1 MKPRQP
7 GSGIR
12 NIFRDVGAN
21 SGRSILVDERQEL
34 SFATSRLRDEGYFI
48 SRRASH
54 TRMIV
59 MKFGG
64 TSVGTTV
71 SIDSVAQIVACAV
84 EKQVERA
91 PAAPDGGPEED
102 SPGVLVVV
110 SAMSGVTNTLID
122 AAQTAAA
129 GDETPYRD
137 ARSQL
142 LVRHQVVAGQLIE
155 DGAERAALGRLFDNR
170 LREFERLCLSITVL
184 GELTQRGLDVVSGVG
199 ERLSAPLLAAV
210 LRARGVKAQFVDAG
224 ELIITDD
231 QYGSANPLMGPT
243 VARCRDRLLP
253 MLQGGVVPVVTGFV
267 GATENG
273 VPTTLGRG
281 GSDYSAAI
289 LGAALDAAEIQV
301 WTDVDGVMT
310 ADPRIVANARSMAE
324 LSYEEVAELAYYG
337 AKVLHPKTVTPAVDR
352 KIPLRVLNTFNPGHP
367 GTRIVERTRELRHGV
382 KAITAVRDLR
392 MITISGRGMIGVPGI
407 AARTFDAVARQHAN
421 VLMISQGSSEQSICF
436 VVPES
441 EGEAVIAALKEEFAR
456 ELAQHMIEEIN
467 SQPDIVIVAV
477 IGAGMKG
484 TPGIAARV
492 FSALGAQGINVI
504 AIAQGSSEANISLV
518 VLQASADDAIRAIH
532 DTFELGTE

>member
-1 MKPRQP
+1 
-7 GSGIR
+7 
-12 NIFRDVGAN
+12 
-21 SGRSILVDERQEL
+21 
-34 SFATSRLRDEGYFI
+34 
-48 SRRASH
+48 
-54 TRMIV
+54 MIV

-64 TSVGTTV
+64 TSVGTTD
-71 SIDSVAQIVACAV
+71 SIDSAAKIVAAAV
-84 EKQVERA
+84 EKQDQCEGAKER
-91 PAAPDGGPEED
+91 PDYGEE

-122 AAQTAAA
+122 AAQAAAA

-155 DGAERAALGRLFDNR
+155 DGVERAGLGRLFDNR
-170 LREFERLCLSITVL
+170 LREFERLCRSITVL

-210 LRARGVKAQFVDAG
+210 LRANGVKAQFVDAG

-231 QYGSANPLMGPT
+231 EFGSANPLMEATPS
-243 VARCRDRLLP
+243 RCKDRLLP
-253 MLQGGVVPVVTGFV
+253 MLQSGVVPVVTGFV

-289 LGAALDAAEIQV
+289 LGAALDADEIQI

-310 ADPRIVANARSMAE
+310 ADPRIVDNARSMDE

-337 AKVLHPKTVTPAVDR
+337 AKVLHPKTVTPAVES
-352 KIPLRVLNTFNPGHP
+352 KIPLRVLNTFNPEHP
-367 GTRIVERTRELRHGV
+367 GTSIVEKTRQLRQGV
-382 KAITAVRDLR
+382 KAITAVRELR
-392 MITISGRGMIGVPGI
+392 LITVAGRGMIGVPGI
-407 AARTFDAVARQHAN
+407 AARTFAAVARERAN

-436 VVPES
+436 VVPEP
-441 EGEAVIAALKEEFAR
+441 EGDAVMAALEAEFAR
-456 ELAQHMIEEIN
+456 ELAQHMIEEISN
-467 SQPDIVIVAV
+467 QPDIVIVAV

-492 FSALGAQGINVI
+492 FNALGARDINVI

-518 VLQASADDAIRAIH
+518 VLQAEADEAIRAIH
-532 DTFELGTE
+532 DTFELGNGVA

>member
-1 MKPRQP
+1 
-7 GSGIR
+7 
-12 NIFRDVGAN
+12 
-21 SGRSILVDERQEL
+21 
-34 SFATSRLRDEGYFI
+34 
-48 SRRASH
+48 
-54 TRMIV
+54 MIT

-64 TSVGTTV
+64 TSVGATE
-71 SIDSVAQIVACAV
+71 SIDSVARIVAAAV
-84 EKQVERA
+84 EQRA
-91 PAAPDGGPEED
+91 EGANAQGRGDHRSEHT
-102 SPGVLVVV
+102 GVLVVV

-122 AAQTAAA
+122 ASQAAAA

-155 DGAERAALGRLFDNR
+155 DGVERAALGRLFDNR
-170 LREFERLCLSITVL
+170 LREFERLCRSITVL

-210 LRARGVKAQFVDAG
+210 LRANGVKAQFVDAA

-231 QYGSANPLMGPT
+231 QFGSANPLMDPT
-243 VARCRDRLLP
+243 MTRCRDRLLP
-253 MLQGGVVPVVTGFV
+253 MLQSGVVPVVTGFV

-289 LGAALDAAEIQV
+289 LGAALDTDEIQI

-310 ADPRIVANARSMAE
+310 ADPRIVANARSMVE

-337 AKVLHPKTVTPAVDR
+337 AKVLHPKTVTPAVER

-367 GTRIVERTRELRHGV
+367 GTSIVERRSEQRHGV

-392 MITISGRGMIGVPGI
+392 LLTVAGRGMIGVPGI

-436 VVPES
+436 VVPEP
-441 EGEAVIAALKEEFAR
+441 EGEAVMAALEVEFAR
-456 ELAQHMIEEIN
+456 ELAQHMIEEIT

-492 FSALGAQGINVI
+492 FNALGAQGINVI

-518 VLQASADDAIRAIH
+518 VLQAEADEAIRAIH
-532 DTFELGTE
+532 DTFELGTELTNGQLP